1 MIDKREHIL
10 TVAEELFA
18 EKGFEGTSVRELCSK
33 AGVNVA
39 MVSYYF
45 GSKEQLME
53 ALIEFRSGFMREKL
67 DEIKQMDISA
77 SQKIELIIE
86 HYVDRIFSHSQYH
99 RILHRELTLQQRSQ
113 FNSVISKILMVNFS
127 VISEIINDGI
137 KNNEFRNVDVELT
150 IVSMIGTITQVVVSS
165 FLTCKLFNEKHNE
178 LSVVTDKPHQLRL
191 NKHLKEMLLAYL
203 KNNPTLQ

>member
-10 TVAEELFA
+10 ITAEALFA
-18 EKGFEGTSVRELCSK
+18 EKGFEGTSVRELCTK

-67 DEIKQMDISA
+67 DEIRKQSISA
-77 SQKIELIIE
+77 SEKLELIID
-86 HYVDRIFSHSQYH
+86 HYVARIFSNSQYH
-99 RILHRELTLQQRSQ
+99 RILHRELSLQQRSQ
-113 FNSVISKILMVNFS
+113 FNALISKLLMVNFS
-127 VISEIINDGI
+127 VMREIINDGI
-137 KNNEFRNVDVELT
+137 ESKEFKNVDVELT

-165 FLTCKLFNEKHNE
+165 FLTCKLLNEKYNE
-178 LSVVTDKPHQLRL
+178 LSVVTDKSHQLRVS
-191 NKHLKEMLLAYL
+191 KHLKGMLLAYL
-203 KNNPTLQ
+203 KK

>member
-10 TVAEELFA
+10 ITAEALFA
-18 EKGFEGTSVRELCSK
+18 EKGFEGTSVRELCAK

-67 DEIKQMDISA
+67 DEIRKQSISA
-77 SQKIELIIE
+77 SEKMELIID
-86 HYVDRIFSHSQYH
+86 HYVSRIFSNSQYH
-99 RILHRELTLQQRSQ
+99 RILHRELSLQQRSQ
-113 FNSVISKILMVNFS
+113 FNSIISKLLMVNFS
-127 VISEIINDGI
+127 VIRDIINDGI
-137 KNNEFRNVDVELT
+137 ESKEFKNVDVELT

-165 FLTCKLFNEKHNE
+165 FLTCKLLNEKHNE
-178 LSVVTDKPHQLRL
+178 LMVVTDKSHQQRVS
-191 NKHLKEMLLAYL
+191 KHLKEMLLAYL
-203 KNNPTLQ
+203 KK

>member
-10 TVAEELFA
+10 ITAEALFA
-18 EKGFEGTSVRELCSK
+18 EKGFEGTSVRELCTK

-53 ALIEFRSGFMREKL
+53 ALIEFRSGFMRDKL
-67 DEIKQMDISA
+67 DEIKQMNITA

-86 HYVDRIFSHSQYH
+86 HYVERIFSHSQYH
-99 RILHRELTLQQRSQ
+99 RILHRELSLQQRSQ
-113 FNSVISKILMVNFS
+113 FNAIISKLLMVNFS
-127 VISEIINDGI
+127 VIRDIINNGI
-137 KNNEFRNVDVELT
+137 SKKEFKNVDVELT

-165 FLTCKLFNEKHNE
+165 FLTCMLLNEKHNE
-178 LSVVTDKPHQLRL
+178 LSVVTDKLHQQRVS
-191 NKHLKEMLLAYL
+191 KHLKEMLLAYL
-203 KNNPTLQ
+203 KK

>member
-10 TVAEELFA
+10 ITAEALFA
-18 EKGFEGTSVRELCSK
+18 EKGFEGTSVRELCAK

-67 DEIKQMDISA
+67 DEIRKQSISA
-77 SQKIELIIE
+77 SEKMELIID
-86 HYVDRIFSHSQYH
+86 HYVSRIFSNSQYH
-99 RILHRELTLQQRSQ
+99 RILHRELSLQQRSQ
-113 FNSVISKILMVNFS
+113 FNSIISKLLMVNFS
-127 VISEIINDGI
+127 VIRDIINDGI
-137 KNNEFRNVDVELT
+137 ESKEFKNVDVELT

-165 FLTCKLFNEKHNE
+165 FLTCKLLNEKHNE
-178 LSVVTDKPHQLRL
+178 LSVVTDKSHQQRVS
-191 NKHLKEMLLAYL
+191 KHLKEMLLAYL
-203 KNNPTLQ
+203 KK